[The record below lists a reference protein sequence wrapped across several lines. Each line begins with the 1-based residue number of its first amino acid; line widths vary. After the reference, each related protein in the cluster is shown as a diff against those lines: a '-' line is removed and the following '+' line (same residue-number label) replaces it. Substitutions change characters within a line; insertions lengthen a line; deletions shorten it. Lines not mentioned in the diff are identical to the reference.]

1 MRDARKLLTR
11 VPLPHPSSPFGLRH
25 RQERKL
31 PTSHRHRC
39 RGRQSGR
46 ASMPPKFKAR
56 RLDRAAVEGASG
68 GFSARAPAAQHAA
81 ASSSTLRH
89 PKQGQELGQ
98 QETGGWREANATVV
112 PIQLVHEHGRPTW
125 SLADDQSAPRLAHF
139 PEAEFEDCSA
149 YIDFARL
156 LAQEEAQGGDADTAT
171 SAGKRKA
178 RDEDQEEDEED
189 ELEEGLPLLSTAC
202 LFHVAPWDAAV
213 ERALKERV
221 ERSAGLSFDGGAAC
235 DRLYV
240 AEVEGRDEASVMHEM
255 LHLADGAG
263 RLLLRVPLV
272 DTDRIDASRLP
283 HRFTNGSWLSACDN
297 ERWKGR
303 RSLITTSIDVCFPRR
318 PAVQPPATPAKLLT
332 LQVNI
337 SVHLHEAAL
346 SPSSV
351 LPSASEAELLQRLM
365 RFASPS
371 DVRDEALRR
380 RPMQESLVYSG
391 LRASTLTDDVA
402 VLQPPGL
409 EPSLIPFQRRSVHF
423 LLGRE
428 GRYIAGADADADA
441 DGQAVLGSLDEQ
453 GQVMTHAGVQQVGLW
468 WDKVDDG
475 LYYNALLGTF
485 RRHASETRADNV
497 RGGILAEEMGLGKT
511 VEVLALILLNPDAGR
526 SQEPSY
532 YDGEQDIEVAPTK
545 TTLIVAP
552 EVLRQQ
558 WLDETAVHAPELRI
572 FSYLGYQEARRAL
585 HHNNGGTTWHD
596 FARQLDVIVVS
607 FDTLRK
613 ELNVAKRE
621 RPRSR
626 RFERKYERP
635 RSLLVQLAFHRVVMD
650 EVQLVGHSMAAET
663 VSLIARNHSLAVSGT
678 PVKQLSDLQS
688 LLRFL
693 KAPGHFGT
701 TNTYWNRLMTPAM
714 APQLRRMLEV
724 LGTRHT
730 KEQVRHEMSLPLQ
743 TRTLVPIDFTAI
755 ESTFYRDMY
764 HRTLRS
770 MGLDDSSSQ
779 STATLR
785 QIRQRFAAAAAAAV
799 SDGGGGSGGS
809 DDSFSLAR
817 LRSDL
822 LHLRQACTHPQIA
835 AGRGGGERNTLA
847 VSNQIRSM
855 DEVLTVMH
863 EGAKADE
870 ASTRLSLHR
879 RMIDRAVLTLQDK
892 DNTGR
897 HELARARLVEDVR
910 PALERRVDEIKQ
922 DLVRARTIGPF
933 YRFEPHEVDERGA
946 SEEADGGNGDGDG
959 TIEDPGR
966 LQLQQQQKQ
975 RHRLGQGL
983 TQAEKD
989 RENSLTERRAHRHR
1003 HVVIVQNRLRSVLEQ
1018 LHRCNHFLGNICF
1031 QMGQLQKEKEQQQQ
1045 KQQEH
1050 QEQEQ
1055 QKEEEQ
1061 SQLGQQ
1067 EQGKEQ
1073 GRAQKQEQEHEHK
1086 VKVEGDAAA
1095 TAMAVDD
1102 EVKEGKGSDDAKN
1115 DEPVSAEVAEL
1126 KRQEDY
1132 WYDRAE
1138 EVRLELLKESR
1149 HVVEASLRSFARGE
1163 LDLAARHRPFVTQ
1176 QFEAGG
1182 LTLEQSFSRLDEL
1195 VDLLDRNAEV
1205 VLKWRQDI
1213 IERLRKP
1220 VSRDVSAENE
1230 LDDQYQENLD
1240 AQAEAEALLEMYR
1253 VLLSE
1258 RELIVTGVTTQGATS
1273 KPALMVQLEH
1283 SDRLARRRHLRLAQD
1298 PNNVEV
1304 LEELEQGLTEEQ
1316 LDVQRTQLR
1325 HFEKLNEERKAV
1337 SLEAIGREEGHFE
1350 TVLRQLRETSNRVER
1365 REEVKLARMAIDKIR
1380 ELTAQQKSLGERLR
1394 REASLLSNVF
1404 NTRSSYFK
1412 QIQDLSDQVA
1422 DLETRDLQ
1430 RDTLA
1435 AAKEEQSLRAKADG
1449 ISARLRYLAALEA
1462 ETIGGAAKAAATSAT
1477 SAAAAAAAATNEEAA
1492 SATMKAGQGAE
1503 DSDEAGPGRTCVI
1516 CTEPLVRAVLLGTCG
1531 HWTCEDCF
1539 RSWTLK
1545 RRACP
1550 ICKRPVKANEAHRVT
1565 YGNASTATA
1574 TAAATDATRSSA
1586 QIQDPVKAR
1595 LQAQRERY
1603 NVMSD
1608 EAREDV
1614 ARQRLQ
1620 TSLGSKLDLLTRH
1633 LLQLQTDQPGAK
1645 SLIFTAFSR
1654 GVSLVSDALSLNGIK
1669 HVRLET
1675 GGKAGASAVDNF
1687 KNDSSVNVLILH
1699 SEAQSSGLNL
1709 VCATHVFLLEPL
1721 VNHAM
1726 ELQAIG
1732 RVHRIGQTHET
1743 NVWGYAVNSTVEERI
1758 TEMGRRKQQRSLF
1771 THANC
1776 RSTHLRDS
1784 ASLAAEAKAARNG
1797 ERVSAPGSSTSTT
1810 TTTAAARQGEFV
1822 ASLDDILES
1831 LFDEEADARPTS
1843 VNGNGSSSSII
1854 NGDRIGSAED
1864 EREKMRRERLQAIE
1878 RRQAMAS
1885 IEQERAT

>member
-1 MRDARKLLTR
+1 
-11 VPLPHPSSPFGLRH
+11 
-25 RQERKL
+25 
-31 PTSHRHRC
+31 
-39 RGRQSGR
+39 
-46 ASMPPKFKAR
+46 MPPKFKAR

-68 GFSARAPAAQHAA
+68 GFSARAPAASPAAQHAA

-98 QETGGWREANATVV
+98 ELGQEEIGGWREANATVV
-112 PIQLVHEHGRPTW
+112 PIQLIHEHGRPTW

-149 YIDFARL
+149 YIDFGRL
-156 LAQEEAQGGDADTAT
+156 LAQEEAHGGSDVATDTT
-171 SAGKRKA
+171 KSAGKRKA
-178 RDEDQEEDEED
+178 RDEDQDEEEKD

-213 ERALKERV
+213 ERALKKLA
-221 ERSAGLSFDGGAAC
+221 ERSSGLSFGGGAC

-255 LHLADGAG
+255 LHLADGDG

-272 DTDRIDASRLP
+272 DTDRIEASRLP
-283 HRFTNGSWLSACDN
+283 HRFTNGSWLSACDK

-303 RSLITTSIDVCFPRR
+303 RSLISTSIDVCFPRR
-318 PAVQPPATPAKLLT
+318 PVVQPPATPAKLLT
-332 LQVNI
+332 LQLNI

-346 SPSSV
+346 SPSAPV
-351 LPSASEAELLQRLM
+351 PSAGEAELLQRLM

-371 DVRDEALRR
+371 DMRDEALRR

-402 VLQPPGL
+402 ALQPPGL

-428 GRYIAGADADADA
+428 GRYIAGADADAD
-441 DGQAVLGSLDEQ
+441 GQAVLGSLDEQ
-453 GQVMTHAGVQQVGLW
+453 GKVMTHAGTQHVGLW
-468 WDKVDDG
+468 WEKVDDG

-585 HHNNGGTTWHD
+585 HNNNGGTTWHD

-613 ELNVAKRE
+613 ELNVAKKE

-693 KAPGHFGT
+693 KAPGHFG

-785 QIRQRFAAAAAAAV
+785 QIRQRFAAAAAA
-799 SDGGGGSGGS
+799 SDGGGGGGSAGS

-847 VSNQIRSM
+847 VSSQIRSM

-892 DNTGR
+892 GHAGR

-910 PALERRVDEIKQ
+910 PALERRVEEIKQ

-946 SEEADGGNGDGDG
+946 SEEVVDDDGDG
-959 TIEDPGR
+959 TTEDPTQ
-966 LQLQQQQKQ
+966 LQQQQQKQ
-975 RHRLGQGL
+975 RDRLRQGL

-1031 QMGQLQKEKEQQQQ
+1031 QLGQLQKEKEEQQQ
-1045 KQQEH
+1045 KQQQQQQQQQEKEK
-1050 QEQEQ
+1050 EQEQ
-1055 QKEEEQ
+1055 YGHE
-1061 SQLGQQ
+1061 G
-1067 EQGKEQ
+1067 QGKEQ
-1073 GRAQKQEQEHEHK
+1073 GQAQKQEQEQEHK
-1086 VKVEGDAAA
+1086 VKDEGGPEEVSAVA
-1095 TAMAVDD
+1095 AMAVDD
-1102 EVKEGKGSDDAKN
+1102 EEKEHKAVDDAKN

-1205 VLKWRQDI
+1205 VLKWRHDI

-1316 LDVQRTQLR
+1316 LEVQRTQLR

-1430 RDTLA
+1430 KDTLA

-1462 ETIGGAAKAAATSAT
+1462 ETIGGAAKAAATTGST
-1477 SAAAAAAAATNEEAA
+1477 SAAAAANEEAA
-1492 SATMKAGQGAE
+1492 SATTKAGQGTE
-1503 DSDEAGPGRTCVI
+1503 DNDEAGPGRTCVI

-1574 TAAATDATRSSA
+1574 APTDATRSSA
-1586 QIQDPVKAR
+1586 QIQDPIKAK

-1603 NVMSD
+1603 NVISD

-1633 LLQLQTDQPGAK
+1633 LLQLQTDQPGTK

-1675 GGKAGASAVDNF
+1675 GGKAGANAVDNF

-1784 ASLAAEAKAARNG
+1784 ASLAAEAKAARSG
-1797 ERVSAPGSSTSTT
+1797 ERASAAGSSTTATT
-1810 TTTAAARQGEFV
+1810 AARQGEFV

-1831 LFDEEADARPTS
+1831 LFDEESDARPTS
-1843 VNGNGSSSSII
+1843 VNGNGSSSSDIV

-1885 IEQERAT
+1885 IEQERGTR